1 MEEIRNF
8 NLENNKFYL
17 ENIESTTEL
26 KTIQKLVE
34 NKKINLNDS
43 TTLSYLFSLI
53 LKPKKTTSNNIN
65 LLFYLLKNITKQ
77 NEKVLK
83 DFVFQSCELGKEK
96 ILKLLLDNNFNI
108 NSQNE
113 LGETLLHIAISK
125 SDINIINLL
134 LQYSPNLNIKTYN
147 DNLSIF
153 DYAFEQENSSI
164 ISLLKKGENKKIT
177 LNSIEFNDKNNEII
191 ATFQSQ
197 KNDIIE
203 DSISFYNYKKSR
215 NAKKNTNELFYFET
229 QSEEDN
235 FSEQLNSIEIKLNN
249 QLKTKEE
256 QTKQLIVNQNKK
268 NENYEDEE
276 NDEIFNEETGNINQ
290 RMSNFSSFE
299 DNLSLFH
306 QKYSINGIKDKE
318 KRKILNTYRKTTN
331 TNFIENSTYNKI
343 INTEES
349 NKNNKTNKQL
359 TREVSTNL
367 PSLIVPLKNE
377 NENDLT
383 EQSLFYNN
391 IYSIENKQKNNLEQ
405 LIIFFNEIGL
415 NLEYTKI
422 LSTNGFDDLNLLIEQ
437 TKNGIAMTDENLKE
451 IGIKKPGIRAK
462 IFIHL
467 EELSKVFDFPIEKEK
482 VYYKNDRNKNCL
494 YRFLSSINLEFYLN
508 NFIDNEYT
516 SPELLFVQMK
526 CKQPITDDCL
536 FKEIGIDKIGY
547 RMRILNKIKNE
558 SCNYFYKLKNGIL
571 GNNKIFGENNTV
583 FFEKKNDGI
592 NSNDFCNMCYII

>member
-1 MEEIRNF
+1 MIF
-8 NLENNKFYL
+8 ENYKDYLLSLNIAQISREFGFKKMGMNSFYL
-17 ENIESTTEL
+17 LTNVIRKFIERISVDTQKQVEDSGRNECNIIDILYTLLDDKNISQKDIMLYINSSKIKYDFTKNNYIHKLISSEEKERNKLIKKINYSSLKIKEEEDFNSINLNPNLIKAIPPMLRYFPLEYKKGGLNEL
-26 KTIQKLVE
+26 NEDDE
-34 NKKINLNDS
+34 NKK
-43 TTLSYLFSLI
+43 
-53 LKPKKTTSNNIN
+53 K
-65 LLFYLLKNITKQ
+65 
-77 NEKVLK
+77 
-83 DFVFQSCELGKEK
+83 
-96 ILKLLLDNNFNI
+96 
-108 NSQNE
+108 
-113 LGETLLHIAISK
+113 
-125 SDINIINLL
+125 INIINNMLEDKNKINTGT
-134 LQYSPNLNIKTYN
+134 NLNERKN
-147 DNLSIF
+147 V
-153 DYAFEQENSSI
+153 EE
-164 ISLLKKGENKKIT
+164 
-177 LNSIEFNDKNNEII
+177 LNSTANYFDLSKKHSFHKKNIDFSKIFNNVILIKDNFVLGKKHSRYLIADKQDNNNE
-191 ATFQSQ
+191 
-197 KNDIIE
+197 
-203 DSISFYNYKKSR
+203 
-215 NAKKNTNELFYFET
+215 
-229 QSEEDN
+229 
-235 FSEQLNSIEIKLNN
+235 
-249 QLKTKEE
+249 
-256 QTKQLIVNQNKK
+256 
-268 NENYEDEE
+268 NENEKDEDEE

-306 QKYSINGIKDKE
+306 HKFSINGIKEKE
-318 KRKILNTYRKTTN
+318 KRKIISTYRKTTN
-331 TNFIENSTYNKI
+331 TNFIENSIYNKI
-343 INTEES
+343 ISTEES
-349 NKNNKTNKQL
+349 NKHNKTNKQL

-377 NENDLT
+377 NENDFLT

-391 IYSIENKQKNNLEQ
+391 AYSIEKKQKKNLEQ
-405 LIIFFNEIGL
+405 LINFFNEIGL
-415 NLEYTKI
+415 NEEYTKI

-467 EELSKVFDFPIEKEK
+467 EELSKLFDFPIEKEK

-526 CKQPITDDCL
+526 CKQPITEDFL

-571 GNNKIFGENNTV
+571 GKNKVFGENNTI

-592 NSNDFCNMCYII
+592 NSNNDFCNMCSIV